1 MAVAIGVVAWT
12 TYRSWR
18 AGPWDIPGPMAQR
31 PAAIATETQ
40 ISLAPRPPIGTE
52 AIIGK
57 NLFDPERGAGASRE
71 AEENSRSVQ
80 RVRSMVLVGTVII
93 GNNRVAILQDGT
105 NPAPGQPIPGQRPP
119 GQTAG
124 QPSSMMRLKVGDSL
138 EGFRLTEIADQRVV
152 FARDATR
159 VEVMLDFF
167 RKVDNV
173 APRPV
178 AASGPVAAP
187 GQVQPPPVGAPVP
200 VPRVLPNLP
209 RRGRIPVP
217 GSGNPES

>member
-1 MAVAIGVVAWT
+1 MAVAIALVAWT

-18 AGPWDIPGPMAQR
+18 AGPWDIPSPMAQR
-31 PAAIATETQ
+31 PAVIATGTTV
-40 ISLAPRPPIGTE
+40 SLAPRPPIGTD
-52 AIIGK
+52 AIISR
-57 NLFDPERGAGASRE
+57 NLFDPERGAGASRD

-80 RVRSMVLVGTVII
+80 RVRSIVLVGTVII

-105 NPAPGQPIPGQRPP
+105 NPAAGQPVPGQRPP
-119 GQTAG
+119 G

-167 RKVDNV
+167 RKVENV

-178 AASGPVAAP
+178 AASGPVAGP

-217 GSGNPES
+217 GSGSPES